1 VSFRVVIPARYHSTR
16 LPGKPLRLIGGQP
29 MIRRVYERAC
39 ASGAGSVLIATDDER
54 IVAACKGFGAPAV
67 ITRTDHGS
75 GTDRLAEV
83 ASREH
88 WPDDEIIVNV
98 QGDEPL
104 IDPANIAQVAALLG
118 HRPWAALA
126 TLVTPIV
133 DREEYLD
140 PNVVKAV
147 TDEAGRALYFSRA
160 PIPWHRT
167 HAGAGPDSDGDWPG
181 AWRHIGL
188 YAYRCGGLKR
198 LSTLPAAPLERSER
212 LEQLRALH
220 FGLPIAVA
228 PAAVAPGPGVDTEAD
243 LARADAAWRSLNE

>member
-16 LPGKPLRLIGGQP
+16 LPGKPLRLIGGEP

-39 ASGAGSVLIATDDER
+39 ASGASAVLIATDDER
-54 IVAACKGFGAPAV
+54 IAAAAAAFGAPAAM
-67 ITRTDHGS
+67 TRAGHAS

-83 ASREH
+83 AGREQ
-88 WPDDEIIVNV
+88 WPDEEIVVNV

-104 IDPANIAQVAALLG
+104 VEPSNIAQVASLLAN
-118 HRPWAALA
+118 REWATMA
-126 TLVTPIV
+126 TLVTPIL
-133 DREEYLD
+133 DAEEYLD

-147 TDEAGRALYFSRA
+147 MDEAGRALYFSRA
-160 PIPWHRT
+160 PIPWHRA
-167 HAGAGPDSDGDWPG
+167 HAGSGPDSDGTWLG

-188 YAYRCGGLKR
+188 YAYRCRFLRR
-198 LSTLPAAPLERSER
+198 LSALPPSPLERSER

-228 PAAVAPGPGVDTEAD
+228 PAAVTPGPGVDTEAD
-243 LARADAAWRSLNE
+243 LARADAMWRALNE